1 MPVGAKVN
9 AVKKQ
14 CSSPARAKGNL
25 CQTMKR
31 IWGAYLSLVLLAMSS
46 CQQQVEHGGKTPLAQ
61 VGDHFLYR
69 EDMAQALPYG
79 ISGTDSVR
87 FVNEFVQ
94 KWLEEQVLYEKAEHN
109 VRGDEK
115 IERMVAEYRRTLVMN
130 NYEHMLLLQ
139 RMNEELTEEELQGY
153 YNENKQLF
161 ILEEPVIKG
170 VLIKVPLTSPGL
182 KDLKRWYKEKT
193 DEALEELEKYAF
205 RNSVLYEYFY
215 EHWVP
220 VSELEGKIIVNLA
233 ELSSEFDKHRDIEVE
248 DEEYC
253 YLLHIDEYLLKG
265 EEKPYDLARNEI
277 INLLANKRKVEF
289 MNNVKKDLY
298 NQSME
303 MGRIKYYYDET
314 K

>member
-1 MPVGAKVN
+1 MT
-9 AVKKQ
+9 KQ
-14 CSSPARAKGNL
+14 LWRVCF
-25 CQTMKR
+25 
-31 IWGAYLSLVLLAMSS
+31 SLALLAITA
-46 CQQQVEHGGKTPLAQ
+46 CQKQVEHGGRTPLAQ
-61 VGDHFLYR
+61 IGDYFLYQ

-79 ISGTDSVR
+79 ISGSDSMR

-94 KWLEEQVLYEKAEHN
+94 KWLEEQALYEKAEHN

-130 NYEHMLLLQ
+130 NYERMLLLQ
-139 RMNEELTEEELQGY
+139 KMKEELTEEELQEY

-170 VLIKVPLTSPGL
+170 VLIKVPIESPGL
-182 KDLKRWYKEKT
+182 KDLKRWYKEKS
-193 DEALEELEKYAF
+193 DEALEEMENYAF

-215 EHWVP
+215 EHWLP

-233 ELSSEFDKHRDIEVE
+233 ELSNDFEKHRNIEVE
-248 DEEYC
+248 YGGYC

-265 EEKPYDLARNEI
+265 QEKPYDLARHEI

-298 NQSME
+298 NKSME